1 MICQLFHAVMRI
13 SVNLKAGTPDHLNVL
28 VLESDD
34 FWPVEGR
41 ERWHDNKAPGHSQL
55 PKNAKKQRNQ
65 NDLANNK
72 PEKAL

>member
-1 MICQLFHAVMRI
+1 M
-13 SVNLKAGTPDHLNVL
+13 